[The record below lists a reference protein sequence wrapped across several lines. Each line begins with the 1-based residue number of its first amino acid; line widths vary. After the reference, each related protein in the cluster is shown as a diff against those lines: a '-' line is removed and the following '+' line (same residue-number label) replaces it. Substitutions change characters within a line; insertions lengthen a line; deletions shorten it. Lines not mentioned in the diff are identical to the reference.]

1 MRISLISPYNVVTAS
16 GVRTLS
22 AVLKAARFETRLVML
37 PPVGAKAGWGEAG
50 VNVAYPPAV
59 LDQVSEVV
67 RGSDLIGISL
77 SSNYFESAI
86 EITRHLR
93 GATRAPII
101 WGGVHPTLRP
111 EECLE
116 HADLVC
122 VGEGEDALLELARK
136 MADGGDTT
144 GVRNIWFKRAG
155 EIVRAPLR
163 PLPTDL
169 DAYPYPDYDLN
180 AEYVLHKGRL
190 QPMTRKLLCEFLR
203 HITYEAGVSYRAI
216 MSRTCRQRCAYCANS
231 ALGRLYGKEWRV
243 RRRGVPH
250 FVGELK
256 QAVARFPE
264 IQRIVIEDEFFLDD
278 DDKIREFCEAYRREI
293 NLAFIVTGMFPS
305 LITEERIRRL
315 VDAGMS
321 RAGVGVQTGS
331 DRVMRKVFQRPC
343 TQEQIVRVFGVLN
356 RFKDRFKPTYQYI
369 VDNPWETE
377 ADQLETLR
385 QLLIIPKPYI
395 LEFFS
400 LTLFPGTRLSERAL
414 EEGLITDEHSQVY
427 GKDYHSS
434 NRTYINA
441 LFRLFQIQYV
451 PHAAIRL
458 LMSAPLRR
466 LNWVWLPRGAAK
478 FFRVPA
484 MFSNGLRRLWRGDW
498 RGIQQ
503 ALGRLWGRDAA
514 GKKTIIRR
522 DRGGRVA

>member
-1 MRISLISPYNVVTAS
+1 MKVSLVSPYNVITAS

-22 AVLKAARFETRLVML
+22 AVLKAAGFETRLVML

-50 VNVAYPPAV
+50 VNIAYPPAV
-59 LDQVSEVV
+59 LDQVSDVV
-67 RGSDLIGISL
+67 RDSDLIGISL
-77 SSNYFESAI
+77 SSNYFDNAI
-86 EITRHLR
+86 HITRHLR
-93 GATRAPII
+93 DATRAPII

-122 VGEGEDALLELARK
+122 VGEGEDALLELVQD
-136 MADGGDTT
+136 MASGRDGD
-144 GVRNIWFKRAG
+144 GVRNIWRKRNG

-169 DAYPYPDYDLN
+169 DAYPDPDYDLD
-180 AEYVLHKGRL
+180 AEYVLHEGTL
-190 QPMTRKLLCEFLR
+190 QPMTRALLCEFLG
-203 HITYEAGVSYRAI
+203 HITYEKGASYRAI

-231 ALGRLYGKEWRV
+231 ALGKLYGKEWRV
-243 RRRGVPH
+243 RRRSVAH
-250 FVGELK
+250 FIGELK

-278 DDKIREFCEAYRREI
+278 DGTIRDFCSAYKKEI
-293 NLAFIVTGMFPS
+293 GLPFVVTGMFPS
-305 LITEERIRRL
+305 LITEERIRLL

-331 DRVMRKVFQRPC
+331 DRVMQKVFQRPC
-343 TQEQIVRVFGVLN
+343 TREQIVRVFGILN

-377 ADQLETLR
+377 GDQLETLR

-400 LTLFPGTRLSERAL
+400 LTLFPGTRLSERAI
-414 EEGLITDEHSQVY
+414 EEGIVTDEHSQVY
-427 GKDYHSS
+427 HKDYHAPTSS
-434 NRTYINA
+434 YVNA
-441 LFRLFQIQYV
+441 LYRLFQSQRA
-451 PHAAIRL
+451 PRWAMRL

-466 LNWVWLPRGAAK
+466 LGWAGLPVAASQ
-478 FFRVPA
+478 FFYALSLPGKAWKRARKGDWSWIREIP
-484 MFSNGLRRLWRGDW
+484 RRL
-498 RGIQQ
+498 
-503 ALGRLWGRDAA
+503 GR
-514 GKKTIIRR
+514 RR
-522 DRGGRVA
+522 KG